1 MAFASFCLALLV
13 VIMMK
18 VIVVVAAACGVF
30 QYPVVNNAV
39 LLRTTSSLDLS
50 D

>member
-1 MAFASFCLALLV
+1 MAFASLCLAVLV

-18 VIVVVAAACGVF
+18 VIVVVAAAWDVS

-39 LLRTTSSLDLS
+39 LLRTASRL
-50 D
+50 